1 LLFLVACSVTTGDG
15 SGGAS
20 SSSSGGNG
28 GPGSGDPGADG
39 GKPRK
44 VCSRFAGTAS
54 SWAVPDAS
62 FNRVNATYGQ
72 WLTMDLDGDGKVDLV
87 RAEDPKVD
95 GKPFG
100 AAAGKP
106 YWQMFKGGEGGFAK
120 AATEWSVP
128 DVLFSRV
135 NATYGQWL
143 TMDLDHDG
151 KVDLVRANDPDN
163 DGKAYGAAAGKPHWQ
178 AFKGGEGGFGGVTR
192 LGGAVDVVA
201 EDFADEI
208 DELAEALTAGVGFFS
223 SRGDE
228 FVELFGECGGVEVA
242 GAPRRR
248 EAVAEGP
255 RGGVGEIARA
265 GEAAAAARS

>member
-1 LLFLVACSVTTGDG
+1 PNVD
-15 SGGAS
+15 
-20 SSSSGGNG
+20 
-28 GPGSGDPGADG
+28 
-39 GKPRK
+39 GKPFGAAAGK
-44 VCSRFAGTAS
+44 PYWQMFKGGEGGFAKS
-54 SWAVPDAS
+54 STEWSVPDVLFA
-62 FNRVNATYGQ
+62 RVNATYGQ

-87 RAEDPKVD
+87 RAEDPNVD

-163 DGKAYGAAAGKPHWQ
+163 DGKAFAGPSWQRFGA
-178 AFKGGEGGFGGVTR
+178 E
-192 LGGAVDVVA
+192 
-201 EDFADEI
+201 
-208 DELAEALTAGVGFFS
+208 
-223 SRGDE
+223 
-228 FVELFGECGGVEVA
+228 
-242 GAPRRR
+242 
-248 EAVAEGP
+248 
-255 RGGVGEIARA
+255 
-265 GEAAAAARS
+265 